1 MARNTVVN
9 LDIRAN
15 ADGFQ
20 LGGGTT
26 ARTLTVTAGGNLTL
40 TGQTDTNL
48 TIPNYAATTIL
59 AYHDYA
65 AKGDI
70 ISASAAATPEV
81 LSVGSDG
88 TFLQADSG
96 EASGLKWTSID
107 SLNWVVEATTTRALA
122 VGEGVIT
129 NNAALVTIT
138 LPATAAVGSMFSI
151 TGIGATG
158 WKLAQNA
165 GQTVYFGVATTTT
178 GASGYV
184 QSTHIRDSIT
194 FVCTVAD
201 TDFQIIQGVGNPELA

>member
-1 MARNTVVN
+1 MARNTTIN
-9 LDIRAN
+9 LDVRAN

-26 ARTLTVTAGGNLTL
+26 ARVLTVTAGGNLTL
-40 TGQTDTNL
+40 TSQTDTNL

-59 AYHDYA
+59 AYHDLV

-70 ISASAAATPEV
+70 ISASAANTPSI
-81 LSVGSDG
+81 LTVGADG

-96 EASGLKWTSID
+96 EASGLKWASID

-122 VGEGVIT
+122 VGEGVIA
-129 NNAALVTIT
+129 NNAAQVVIT
-138 LPATAAVGSMFSI
+138 LPATAAVGSTFSI
-151 TGIGATG
+151 TGIGAGG

-165 GQTVYFGVATTTT
+165 GQTVYYGVAASTT
-178 GASGYV
+178 GAAGYV
-184 QSTHIRDSIT
+184 ESTHIRDSIT

-201 TDFQIIQGVGNPELA
+201 TDFQVIQGVGNPELA